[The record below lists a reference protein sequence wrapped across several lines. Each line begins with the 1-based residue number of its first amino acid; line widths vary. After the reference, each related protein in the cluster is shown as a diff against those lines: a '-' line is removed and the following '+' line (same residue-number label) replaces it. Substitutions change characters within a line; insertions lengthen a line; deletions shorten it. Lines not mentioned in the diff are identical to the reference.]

1 MQGAVRCFACGGQIT
16 GLGLAV
22 EVGLLALFLNILLH
36 SILPTYLIVAGGFV
50 LERTLHLD
58 KRTLSRLAIYFL
70 TPALV
75 FTSLMKSEI
84 SPLEVGR
91 ILASVAVVTVAMILL
106 ALGIGHLL
114 HWSPRRI
121 DALVLSV
128 AFINAGNLGL
138 SVALFAFGEAGLGL
152 ATIYYVG
159 TNLAVNTA
167 GAFFAARG
175 NGGARQALRKLLRLP
190 GLYAFVLAI
199 VLRALHLSP
208 PDLLMA
214 PIELVSRA
222 TVPVMLIMLGVQ
234 LSQTRLTDQLG
245 GVSLAVVLRLV
256 GGAVV
261 AALTAPLLG
270 LTGISRQVVIMQSA
284 TPTAVNSSMMA
295 IEFDAD
301 AEFVSSAVLAS
312 TVVSSVTLAILL
324 AVIG

>member
-1 MQGAVRCFACGGQIT
+1 M
-16 GLGLAV
+16 
-22 EVGLLALFLNILLH
+22 ALFLNILLH

-114 HWSPRRI
+114 HWPSRRI

-175 NGGARQALRKLLRLP
+175 NGGARQALHKLLRLP

-199 VLRALHLSP
+199 ALRALHLSP

-245 GVSLAVVLRLV
+245 GVSLAVALRLV

-270 LTGISRQVVIMQSA
+270 LSGISQQVVIMQSA

-324 AVIG
+324 AMIG